1 MRYIPDDATDQ
12 SEYIEL
18 EKDDFDTL
26 VRNFKDTI
34 SGPPEAFTLVG
45 DYFRLFPLP
54 DDDYLIQIMN
64 YQRDDVLDSDIENK
78 WLKHAPDALIGS
90 AGLLVAQAI
99 RDKDAIGFFSQMQMR
114 GMKQL
119 YGQNELRE
127 HSNRTYQMGGP
138 H

>member
-1 MRYIPDDATDQ
+1 
-12 SEYIEL
+12 
-18 EKDDFDTL
+18 
-26 VRNFKDTI
+26 
-34 SGPPEAFTLVG
+34 
-45 DYFRLFPLP
+45 
-54 DDDYLIQIMN
+54 
-64 YQRDDVLDSDIENK
+64 
-78 WLKHAPDALIGS
+78 LIGS